1 MELFGLFLLVSRD
14 VSAAAEH
21 SAGKKRAERGQLRK
35 ERERKEERPLEER
48 EQYPLPNEAMRKNK
62 K

>member
-21 SAGKKRAERGQLRK
+21 SAGKREPSEDSCGKKEKEKRRDHLR
-35 ERERKEERPLEER
+35 RESNTPSPTK
-48 EQYPLPNEAMRKNK
+48 Q
-62 K
+62 